1 MNGAQHAFSARLSE
15 QVFQNAVVDAF
26 PAQELVIGGLGSGII
41 SDEELSKAV
50 RAELGGHEYDQV
62 ILATGRQQG
71 SWLARL
77 LGRDP
82 VHQLRRRLGR
92 RLRVF
97 AEGSG
102 STPTR

>member
-1 MNGAQHAFSARLSE
+1 MNL
-15 QVFQNAVVDAF
+15 AVRH
-26 PAQELVIGGLGSGII
+26 LKTIGCQASGMIG
-41 SDEELSKAV
+41 DEELVKAV

-62 ILATGRQQG
+62 ILATGRQRG

-92 RLRVF
+92 RLKVF

-102 STPTR
+102 STPAR